1 MPILCTEQYLGSTFL
16 PYSTTTH
23 SGSKVTLLVDWSA
36 NPGVEWSVRNPTE
49 GDEMAENCWWQLNC
63 GKLSPLKDG
72 RVSLDLQEEQGGGMA
87 QTPRGESDE
96 TDEMRKVTIT
106 MPKWMHD
113 DLRQRARRRG
123 ITVTELMRR
132 SVALDRV
139 LHEDPDNQILI
150 RRGDELERVVL
161 AG

>member
-1 MPILCTEQYLGSTFL
+1 
-16 PYSTTTH
+16 
-23 SGSKVTLLVDWSA
+23 
-36 NPGVEWSVRNPTE
+36 
-49 GDEMAENCWWQLNC
+49 
-63 GKLSPLKDG
+63 
-72 RVSLDLQEEQGGGMA
+72 MA